1 MSMGDPVSIGANCIL
16 QTRRNGFFLVVEI
29 EVEDT
34 NVAFEEFV
42 FIRISRR
49 EARALLATGQIML
62 CEIASRPPRSNDV
75 EVEFICVFIVDG
87 EAFALFDVENNM
99 DQGVFVPITL
109 AQARSL
115 ISRGA
120 RRCTVINR
128 RIS

>member
-1 MSMGDPVSIGANCIL
+1 MEDVVSIGANCIL

-29 EVEDT
+29 EVEA
-34 NVAFEEFV
+34 NGVAFEEFV

-49 EARALLATGQIML
+49 EARVLLNAGVEL
-62 CEIASRPPRSNDV
+62 CEIVSSRPRSDDL

-87 EAFALFDVENNM
+87 EAFALFDVEDNM
-99 DQGVFVPITL
+99 DRAVFVTLTL

-115 ISRGA
+115 INRGA

-128 RIS
+128 RVI